1 MNILAIGDVVA
12 SQGCRFLREKL
23 PSLKKAEKID
33 LVIANGENS
42 ADGNGITPTS
52 ADYLLCSGVDIIT
65 LGNHTFRRK
74 DIYDI
79 LDTSECIIRPA
90 NYPKNTTPGK
100 RYTIYDMGRVQVAVI
115 NLLGCSYMEPL
126 DDPFSVMDEILQE
139 INTKIIILDF
149 HAEATAEKLA
159 MAYYLDGKISAMFG
173 THTHVQTADERIFP
187 KGMGYITDVGMTG
200 PYESVLGIKP
210 EIAVKKF
217 REKLPVKFETAE
229 GKCKLNCIKFTID
242 DRSGKTI
249 DVKRMEIV

>member
-12 SQGCRFLREKL
+12 SSGCRFLREKL

-74 DIYDI
+74 EIYDV
-79 LDTSECIIRPA
+79 LDKSECIVRPA

-100 RYTIYDMGRVQVAVI
+100 GYTVYDMGRIQVAVI
-115 NLLGCSYMEPL
+115 NLLGCSYLNPL
-126 DDPFSVMDEILQE
+126 DDPFSVIDDVLGKTD
-139 INTKIIILDF
+139 TKIVILDF

-159 MAYYLDGKISAMFG
+159 MAYYLDGKVSAVFG
-173 THTHVQTADERIFP
+173 THTHVQTSDERILP
-187 KGMGYITDVGMTG
+187 KGTGYITDVGMTG
-200 PYESVLGIKP
+200 PYESVLGIRP
-210 EIAVKKF
+210 DIAVKKF
-217 REKLPVKFETAE
+217 KEKLPVKFETAE
-229 GKCKLNCIKFTID
+229 GKCRLDCVKFTID
-242 DRSGKTI
+242 DKSGRTVDI
-249 DVKRMEIV
+249 KRMEIL